1 MTLEEA
7 KRVNKYNQFI
17 DRYCTSVGSI
27 LRVYLENETE
37 QNLGRWLLDNEF
49 FTAPAS
55 TKYHGAYEGGLF
67 DHSFRVAQ
75 RLIWLTKNLHLNWIY
90 PDSPVVVGLL
100 HDVCKIDK
108 YEKNPEGNPKEPYIY
123 KTKLMY
129 EGHGM
134 RSLALLQGHI
144 ALSEEEA
151 ACIVYHMGAYEKD
164 MWDGY
169 DAAIRKF
176 PNVLYT
182 HTADMLASKVDNV

>member
-7 KRVNKYNQFI
+7 KRVNRYNLFVAKY
-17 DRYCTSVGSI
+17 TSTVTSL
-27 LRVYLENETE
+27 LRIYPEQKDTKNFGFWLLEN
-37 QNLGRWLLDNEF
+37 GF
-49 FTAPAS
+49 FSAPAS

-67 DHSFRVAQ
+67 DHSLRVAQ
-75 RLIWLTKNLHLNWIY
+75 RLLWLTKKLNLEWKY
-90 PDSPVVVGLL
+90 PDSPIVVGLL
-100 HDVCKIDK
+100 HDLCKVDRYK
-108 YEKNPEGNPKEPYIY
+108 KSPDNSEQPYVY
-123 KTKLMY
+123 NDKLMY

-134 RSLALLQGHI
+134 RSLALITGHL

-182 HTADMLASKVDNV
+182 HTADMLASKVDGV